1 MDLLGAT
8 AWSAVRVIDG
18 LNAALIPGADFFN
31 SSPIFRGRTSIMGME
46 IIVVIQLSKSFLG
59 FL

>member
-18 LNAALIPGADFFN
+18 LNTALIPGADFFN

-46 IIVVIQLSKSFLG
+46 ISGDPVF
-59 FL
+59 